1 MFKKTISSILLVCFT
16 LMSLMTPAT
25 SMASTSVWIASAS
38 GVNSNWTTH
47 AAKASSWVSMANNR
61 GYGRDVL
68 WPKDNYTKIGEMNWA
83 RDESNP
89 NEASFSWKMIEGE
102 RWITNG
108 REDVGKAGISSAQ
121 MSSRINAFP
130 KTAAFVFAAYAPESA
145 ELVIE
150 MQKIEKTPTGQI
162 IVYRGDFTPHHGE
175 FWRWKRDFL
184 IDAEASDVTRV
195 GYNPFQNFRG
205 ANTDPVFHNCDWR
218 CANVAIGFAMR
229 YSQAHIAW
237 VASDKTRFTQR
248 TKKSGGLLKKK
259 VTTYIDGY
267 AKPQWFVATPVEMQ
281 PNGGMPGICVVNYG
295 TATNGTTSGC
305 DRPEHTVLSG
315 VSMAEWTGGNMPNT
329 EEKVYAYVHK
339 KSSFTVIAFTILTF
353 AVTWGVASLAN
364 VAIGAGGAGAIGSTA
379 TGINALNAGL
389 LGASLYAGVEMLSG
403 ATLSDAQAA
412 WAGSTGNGVLTPDYG
427 AMDQHQRR
435 LVQGVQNKQINS
447 RVGTGLQGVKSLY
460 SGNCPESYTS
470 AQCKAAG
477 LDPGAMR
484 RPDTYIETNTTL
496 LMREAEAICKTR
508 VPAAN
513 WEKAKTDPVVAEAIR
528 VWVQKCAAPQEGV
541 WTVTTGQ

>member
-1 MFKKTISSILLVCFT
+1 MFKKTVSTILLICFT
-16 LMSLMTPAT
+16 IMSLITPAT
-25 SMASTSVWIASAS
+25 STASTSIWIASAS
-38 GVNSNWTTH
+38 GVNSSWSTH
-47 AAKASSWVSMANNR
+47 AANANNWVSMANNR
-61 GYGRDVL
+61 GYGQSVL
-68 WPKDNYTKIGEMNWA
+68 WPKDNYTKIGEMNWS
-83 RDESNP
+83 RDSSNP
-89 NEASFSWKMIEGE
+89 NQASFSWKMIEGE

-121 MSSRINAFP
+121 MSSRIDAFP

-150 MQKIEKTPTGQI
+150 IQKIEKTPTGQI
-162 IVYRGDFTPHHGE
+162 VVYRGDFTPHHGE

-184 IDAEASDVTRV
+184 TPTEASDVTRT

-205 ANTDPVFHNCDWR
+205 ANTDPVFHNCDWK

-229 YSQAHIAW
+229 YSQAHVAW
-237 VASDKTRFTQR
+237 VAADKTRFTSR

-259 VTTYIDGY
+259 VTTYIDGF

-281 PNGGMPGICVVNYG
+281 PDGGMHSICVVNNG
-295 TATNGTTSGC
+295 TTTNGTTSSC
-305 DRPEHTVLSG
+305 DSVQHLATSG
-315 VSMAEWTGGNMPNT
+315 ISMVEWTGGNMPNT

-353 AVTWGVASLAN
+353 AVTWGLASIAAT
-364 VAIGAGGAGAIGSTA
+364 AIGGGLAGTVAGLSP
-379 TGINALNAGL
+379 LQAGL
-389 LGASLYAGVEMLSG
+389 LGAGLYAGVEVLGG
-403 ATLSDAQAA
+403 ATLTDAQAA
-412 WAGSTGNGVLTPDYG
+412 WAGSTGNGVLTPNYG
-427 AMDQHQRR
+427 AMDQHQIR
-435 LVQGVQNKQINS
+435 LVQGVQNKQIKS
-447 RVGTGLQGVKSLY
+447 RVGTGLTGVKSLY

-484 RPDTYIETNTTL
+484 RPDTYIESNTTL
-496 LMREAEAICKTR
+496 QMREAEVRCKSLVSTSSWT
-508 VPAAN
+508 AAETN
-513 WEKAKTDPVVAEAIR
+513 PTYAEELR
-528 VWVQKCAAPQEGV
+528 VWVQKCSAPKEGE